1 MWHVHFEVWRRHE
14 EINVF
19 ATPKNDFATLE
30 IGLCGKVI
38 SKCGPDTPFAS
49 RHITPTLTTDPNDTF
64 YAGFLCFLDLN
75 VGNVVFLT

>member
-38 SKCGPDTPFAS
+38 SKCGKAILFEFCSYLRPKSVMGEKMT
-49 RHITPTLTTDPNDTF
+49 
-64 YAGFLCFLDLN
+64 
-75 VGNVVFLT
+75 